1 MIDLHEMLN
10 LPLVPAVI
18 EALQKAAVDR
28 MKEIEKGK
36 TDHRKKTRIQMKVDR
51 AEDQEARKKWVKQ
64 QAVRHTYGNDQE
76 DDDAEEDEVDP
87 ALIVA
92 SRAAMEETAED
103 DGAILVISGRTCR
116 CGSKTHRR
124 VCHSDCPLN
133 PRNKN

>member
-1 MIDLHEMLN
+1 MDHASFFYEATLIDIG
-10 LPLVPAVI
+10 V
-18 EALQKAAVDR
+18 
-28 MKEIEKGK
+28 
-36 TDHRKKTRIQMKVDR
+36 
-51 AEDQEARKKWVKQ
+51 
-64 QAVRHTYGNDQE
+64 YGNDQE

-92 SRAAMEETAED
+92 ARAAMEETEED